1 MAMASAVAVSAACI
15 GDDMLLHGI
24 SADGG
29 VGNIR
34 ERSRALGP
42 AINHKSTP
50 YNTTLLV
57 KSANN
62 VLGRK

>member
-1 MAMASAVAVSAACI
+1 MAMASAAAVSTACI

-34 ERSRALGP
+34 ERSRALGSRHTTSQLT
-42 AINHKSTP
+42 A
-50 YNTTLLV
+50 YNQSRWTQ
-57 KSANN
+57 
-62 VLGRK
+62 